1 MSVRIAVSDPLPL
14 FRSGI
19 LATLGHG
26 GFEDEL
32 PDDLLSWADDVQ
44 HRVVFLTLQSAEDWK
59 LLADIVAARADLLVV
74 AVLTEASTAMYV
86 RAILAG
92 AAAVMPRDAAPDE
105 TRRVFQAAVAGESL
119 LPLEVIRALASVGEP
134 DQSHREPPSGR
145 ELEWLRELAAG
156 ATVVQLA
163 ERVGYSERAMFRLL
177 SDLYKRMNVRN
188 RTEAL
193 IRAQEHGWLRG

>member
-1 MSVRIAVSDPLPL
+1 MSVRIVVSDPLPL
-14 FRSGI
+14 YRSGI

-26 GFEDEL
+26 LEEDP
-32 PDDLLSWADDVQ
+32 PDDLLSWAGDVQ
-44 HRVVFLTLQSAEDWK
+44 QRVVFLTLQSPEDWQH
-59 LLADIVAARADLLVV
+59 LADIVAARPDLVVV

-92 AAAVMPRDAAPDE
+92 AAAVMPRDAAPKE
-105 TRRVFQAAVAGESL
+105 TRRVFQAAIAGESL
-119 LPLEVIRALASVGEP
+119 LPLVVVRALASVREP
-134 DQSHREPPSGR
+134 AQDHHKPPSGR
-145 ELEWLRELAAG
+145 EVEWLRELAAG

-193 IRAQEHGWLRG
+193 IRAQEHGWLKG

>member
-14 FRSGI
+14 YRSGI
-19 LATLGHG
+19 LATLGYVG
-26 GFEDEL
+26 LADDL
-32 PDDLLSWADDVQ
+32 PDDLRSWAGAVQ

-59 LLADIVAARADLLVV
+59 LLADIIAARADVVVV
-74 AVLTEASTAMYV
+74 AVLTESSTAMYV

-105 TRRVFQAAVAGESL
+105 ARRVFQAAVAGESL
-119 LPLEVIRALASVGEP
+119 LPVEVVRALASVGEP
-134 DQSHREPPSGR
+134 DQGQLEPPSGR

-156 ATVVQLA
+156 TTVVQLA
-163 ERVGYSERAMFRLL
+163 TRVGYSERAMFRLL
-177 SDLYKRMNVRN
+177 SDLYRRMNVRN

-193 IRAQEHGWLRG
+193 IRAQEHGWLKR

>member
-14 FRSGI
+14 YRSGI
-19 LATLGHG
+19 LATLGPG
-26 GFEDEL
+26 LADDP

-44 HRVVFLTLQSAEDWK
+44 QRVVFLTLQSPEDWQH
-59 LLADIVAARADLLVV
+59 LADIVAARTDLVVV

-86 RAILAG
+86 RAIVAG
-92 AAAVMPRDAAPDE
+92 AAGVMPRDAAPEE

-119 LPLEVIRALASVGEP
+119 LPLEVVRALASVREP
-134 DQSHREPPSGR
+134 AQDRHQPPSGR
-145 ELEWLRELAAG
+145 EVEWLRELASG

-193 IRAQEHGWLRG
+193 IRAQEHGWLKG